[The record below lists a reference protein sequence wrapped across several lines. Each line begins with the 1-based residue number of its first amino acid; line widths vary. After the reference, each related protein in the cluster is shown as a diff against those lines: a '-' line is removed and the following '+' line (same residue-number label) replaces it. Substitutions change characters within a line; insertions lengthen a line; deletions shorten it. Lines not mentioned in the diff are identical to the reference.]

1 MEKILTVV
9 ARIAEKR
16 IVKYQYLWD
25 PMTLTTANIKELAW
39 TLEDPKHLLIL
50 NAHLVGKKTFL
61 NEKIDCYDL
70 FFKVI
75 IK

>member
-1 MEKILTVV
+1 MEKIWTVV

-50 NAHLVGKKTFL
+50 NAHLVGKKY
-61 NEKIDCYDL
+61 KDL
-70 FFKVI
+70 FKWKKQIAMICVLN
-75 IK
+75 